1 MLPRWLTTGPR
12 QLLQLLMRLG
22 RYHGIWGP
30 GVRLLRDLR
39 LGQKAALLT
48 AVLGALV
55 LVLAAQGQWQR
66 WGEVRAAGDAL
77 TGLRQVAALA
87 HLQAMAMELV
97 VQGPTAAALQAE
109 QEAAEAWEREA
120 GAGGRRGA
128 LDDEVA
134 QTRKAVR
141 AARDADGARRAVLRH
156 LDAVVALRRE
166 VDYDFGAR
174 LGADGASRA
183 LHDGL
188 VWPEAAA
195 AVHLLALGQ
204 ALREADVDDPVRRE
218 TLSERP
224 VELRTLVHLQ
234 RSAYERARAQL
245 PEQAGVLDIS
255 MRGVREAIVAVQRA
269 RAAGHDGDPRVRERL
284 VAALRSATL
293 ALHRVEDIGLQAL
306 RVRLDGERAAAR
318 SRLFTQGLLLSLG
331 LLLCLYLVICSY
343 KVIAGGLRFLCA
355 QVDELGRGNLSIRP
369 SGHGK
374 DEVGQALTVLGQA
387 TARMSSLFEAVS
399 HGVAAVSHNARMVAS
414 GNAGLSDRSG
424 EIRRAIGGVAD
435 STRSFADAMSRCADA
450 VERASEQARTLRIES
465 QRSRKAVQALEERM
479 RSLQGKSH
487 EIAQV
492 VDLIAAVAYQTRLL
506 AINASVEAARAGPAG
521 KGFAVVAQEVRALAL
536 RSESAGRRIR
546 TIVEA
551 SVREI
556 DSGQQMSVRVGQA
569 LMRAD
574 ESLDA
579 VHGAITE
586 MVSLVRASQD
596 QSGEVLGITRA
607 VDDTVET
614 NDHLVHQL
622 SQAAAELR
630 DEGDT
635 LKRSVQHFELG

>member
-1 MLPRWLTTGPR
+1 MALWPRRLV
-12 QLLQLLMRLG
+12 QVLVRLG

-55 LVLAAQGQWQR
+55 GVLVAQGQWQR

-77 TGLRQVAALA
+77 QGLRQVAALA
-87 HLQAMAMELV
+87 QLQAAAMNLV
-97 VQGPTAAALQAE
+97 EQAGVPAALQAE
-109 QEAAEAWEREA
+109 QQAADAWAREA
-120 GAGGRRGA
+120 GADGRRGA
-128 LDDEVA
+128 LDDEVIE
-134 QTRKAVR
+134 TRQALR
-141 AARDADGARRAVLRH
+141 PAGDAEAARRAALRH
-156 LDAVVALRRE
+156 LDAVLALRRE
-166 VDYDFGAR
+166 VEYAFGDG
-174 LGADGASRA
+174 LGADVTSRA

-188 VWPEAAA
+188 VWPEATA

-204 ALREADVDDPVRRE
+204 ALRAADPNDPVRRE
-218 TLSERP
+218 TLSDRP
-224 VELRTLVHLQ
+224 VELRALVHLQ
-234 RSAYERARAQL
+234 RAAYERARAQL
-245 PEQAGVLDIS
+245 PEQAGVLDLS
-255 MRGVREAIVAVQRA
+255 MRGVREAIVALQRA
-269 RAAGHDGDPRVRERL
+269 RIAGYDGDPRVRERL
-284 VAALRSATL
+284 IAVLHGATAALR
-293 ALHRVEDIGLQAL
+293 RVEGIGLQAL
-306 RVRLDGERAAAR
+306 QTRLEAEQAAAR
-318 SRLFTQGLLLSLG
+318 SRLFTQGLMLGLG

-343 KVIAGGLRFLCA
+343 KVIAGGLKFLCA

-387 TARMSSLFEAVS
+387 TARMSSLFEAVT
-399 HGVAAVSHNARMVAS
+399 HGVSAVSHNARMVAS

-435 STRSFADAMSRCADA
+435 STRSFADAMARCAEA

-465 QRSRKAVQALEERM
+465 QRSRKAVRALEGRM

-487 EIAQV
+487 EITQV

-536 RSESAGRRIR
+536 RSEVAGRRIR
-546 TIVEA
+546 SIVEA

-556 DSGQQMSVRVGQA
+556 DGGQQMSVHVGQA
-569 LMRAD
+569 LARAD

-596 QSGEVLGITRA
+596 QSCEVLGITRA